1 MKHFSEFLYR
11 YYTFRWFLIEWTVL
25 QKWLYVALY
34 VIVFNIS
41 LIPLLVLT
49 ENAGLLVEGSSRS
62 LGVLVFRL
70 LVWFAIYQPAVNI
83 LADTARHRHQAND
96 DL

>member
-1 MKHFSEFLYR
+1 MTPFSKFLYR
-11 YYTFRWFLIEWTVL
+11 YYTFRWFLDEWTVL

-34 VIVFNIS
+34 VILFNIG
-41 LIPLLVLT
+41 LIPLLVLS

-62 LGVLVFRL
+62 LGVLVFLL

-83 LADTARHRHQAND
+83 LADTVRRRRPGND